1 MRPAIRLAPCPFC
14 GSEPILMANTRGEVI
29 IECIN
34 LAHPHIAK
42 IRSVDSVAEA
52 IAHWN
57 QRPPLV
63 GRASEFRD
71 AIALDVARAIKDLDP
86 IAMPGGHAQY
96 LAAIQRLVRDA
107 IIAALPEEPSE

>member
-57 QRPPLV
+57 QRAPLV

-71 AIALDVARAIKDLDP
+71 AIALDVARAIKALDP
-86 IAMPGGHAQY
+86 VAMGSHDAY
-96 LAAIQRLVRDA
+96 LTAIQCLVRDA